1 MMNRYGM
8 DGGGWIWMVLVWAGL
23 LGVIAFAITRLV
35 GSGGRSGAGAPDARA
50 ELTPQEILDRRLAS
64 GEIDPDTYGAIS
76 DRLAGNGRRGPR
88 CAAGWD
94 TSRSSQVHWLR

>member
-35 GSGGRSGAGAPDARA
+35 GSGGRSGAGAPDAAR
-50 ELTPQEILDRRLAS
+50 PYR
-64 GEIDPDTYGAIS
+64 P
-76 DRLAGNGRRGPR
+76 
-88 CAAGWD
+88 
-94 TSRSSQVHWLR
+94 